1 MIVTE
6 SIIYSERIKMKDRI
20 IYLESADKKQK
31 NILED
36 HEKQIEYLKNEI
48 LEQSNEFER
57 NKTAEVNFNIK

>member
-1 MIVTE
+1 
-6 SIIYSERIKMKDRI
+6 MKDRI